1 MMKYVGCAERKGV
14 EGGLSFGR
22 DGGGGVRAALPGG
35 FCPLYSSGFK
45 RMTYPLC
52 F

>member
-1 MMKYVGCAERKGV
+1 MLVVLKGR
-14 EGGLSFGR
+14 EWREASHLGR
-22 DGGGGVRAALPGG
+22 DGGGGVRVTLPGG

-45 RMTYPLC
+45 RMTYLLC

>member
-1 MMKYVGCAERKGV
+1 MLAVLKGR
-14 EGGLSFGR
+14 EWRGASRSGR
-22 DGGGGVRAALPGG
+22 DGGGGVRAPLPRG